1 MKKTILILGVVLTLV
16 TALVVPIAV
25 AADAG
30 DTTVTANFEAITI
43 TAPTGKTAL
52 VLDAT
57 GADQSLVDDTGSIV
71 ANVNYNV
78 TAVDAMDNSKDS
90 GDAGKMT
97 KFDGTS
103 AYTNASVIAN
113 AVKVGSAMSGK
124 GQTAAAIS
132 ASPLNVILAGTP
144 SDTNLEITV
153 TVTPQSEA
161 ALTGSDV
168 YQIVITF
175 TASAAS

>member
-1 MKKTILILGVVLTLV
+1 MPQRLGFIGRPKWWLVLCCLV
-16 TALVVPIAV
+16 IGLALVVGLPNSQVSSQSIV
-25 AADAG
+25 
-30 DTTVTANFEAITI
+30 I
-43 TAPTGKTAL
+43 TAPAGKTVV
-52 VLDAT
+52 VLHPTDT
-57 GADQSLVDDTGSIV
+57 DQSLVDDTGSIV
-71 ANVNYNV
+71 SDVNYDV

-103 AYTNASVIAN
+103 TYTNASVIAN
-113 AVKVGSAMSGK
+113 AVKVGSTMATK

-132 ASPLNVILAGTP
+132 ATPINVILAGTA
-144 SDTNLEITV
+144 SDTDTLITV
-153 TVTPQSEA
+153 TVTPQNEA

-175 TASAAS
+175 TASPSS